1 MSELKEIDAL
11 LDTKNFGEW
20 LEKINEVISV
30 LNPAQAYIRELQPNI
45 SYGQEHGLL
54 CDTLP
59 IKTGIDFDSI
69 ITNSIFY
76 IKEGSNTNTPES
88 SMNPYILFVYSG
100 SENDTVSRVFQV
112 AISLST
118 SRLYYRT
125 GVNANKTFT
134 SWKFIPDLTYIEDN
148 FLMLHKV
155 DADGNGILQTV
166 DTDLMF
172 DNITTLNT
180 MVVNDTSTFKNY
192 LDIQDGNL
200 NHFYIKH
207 DSSSETVTFN
217 KTDGTAT
224 VAYTIDGKNVLNK
237 DGEIVYEIVN
247 DTIVESRKIY
257 TINDDIR
264 YIANL
269 DNKVVFYIQNADST
283 TNVSNITTN
292 ANGSEVIYTLDA
304 NEIYNKSQ
312 IVYRI
317 IDDVIYKADEIYNI
331 VSNIVYNKDNTIAYH
346 IYDNK
351 LYKNTEYT
359 TPVYYIKDNVIYSD
373 DTYDIAVYYI
383 KNNVI
388 YEISDVEYTI
398 LYKRTLR
405 DFNDNIKYYIHSNNY
420 ITTDVNFNSSNILY
434 VIKSNDTLI
443 TDTNNVIQFY
453 VIDNVVY
460 DRITR
465 YTINEVDNVYDMYG
479 IKRYTIDG
487 TNILEVDVPLLIGKT
502 NVCDINGNAKSSDTL
517 NRTGMLDSFRDSSL
531 YHAASNKCVNDLYQ
545 FSELRYM
552 PYEGGTFTDVVVH
565 NDDIRL
571 AHDNEGR
578 PAKIYSYDDLTFQ
591 CLKTISFVANN
602 ETCELYLDKDNEAE
616 PNKPCIIGAR
626 TRTGITPSTSGSV
639 VYALGSV
646 EFTENTTTIRLR
658 KTNVTEVENP
668 IDEKTNVAMVLERTD
683 EGSTSFRPSEDG
695 VISLGTGAIRYNQV
709 YSSVS
714 SISTSD
720 KTKKVDIKDI
730 DKSLLNKWSKVQ
742 WKAFKFK
749 DSVAEKGDKARLHTG
764 LIAQDLEDVLT
775 GINVRDY
782 GFFCYDKWDDIY
794 DTEYI
799 TTNPEFDKLGMTK
812 DTQEFALNKKIK
824 SAGEQYSL
832 RYQEI
837 QAIENAYLRHEIQE
851 LKKVVQKLQK
861 LIK

>member
-1 MSELKEIDAL
+1 MSELKEIGEL
-11 LDTKNFGEW
+11 LDTTNFGEW
-20 LEKINEVISV
+20 LDKINEVISV
-30 LNPAQAYIRELQPNI
+30 LNPVQSYITKLQPNI

-54 CDTLP
+54 CETLP
-59 IKTGIDFDSI
+59 TRTDENFDNI

-88 SMNPYILFVYSG
+88 STSPYILFVYSADDSG
-100 SENDTVSRVFQV
+100 VIRVFQI
-112 AISLST
+112 AISLLT

-125 GVNANKTFT
+125 KTNTTFT
-134 SWKFIPDLTYIEDN
+134 AWKFIPDLTYIEDN
-148 FLMLHKV
+148 FLMLRKV
-155 DADGNGILQTV
+155 DADGNDVVQTV
-166 DTDLMF
+166 HTDLTF
-172 DNITTLNT
+172 DNKTTLNT
-180 MVVNDTSTFKNY
+180 MVVNNTSTFKNY
-192 LDIQDGNL
+192 LDIQDGFL
-200 NHFYIKH
+200 NHFYINH
-207 DSSSETVTFN
+207 DSNSKTVSFS

-224 VAYTIDGKNVLNK
+224 VAYTIDGNVVLNS
-237 DGEIVYEIVN
+237 DGTVAYEIIN
-247 DTIVESRKIY
+247 DSLVESRKIY

-264 YIANL
+264 YIADLN
-269 DNKVVFYIQNADST
+269 NKIQFYIQKDNTIT
-283 TNVSNITTN
+283 TNVI
-292 ANGSEVIYTLDA
+292 GSDVEYTLDGD
-304 NEIYNKSQ
+304 EIYKNSN
-312 IVYRI
+312 IVYKI
-317 IDDVIYKADEIYNI
+317 IGDNIYKANETYNI
-331 VSNIVYNKDNTIAYH
+331 VNNKVYNKDNTIAYH
-346 IYDNK
+346 IYEDK

-359 TPVYYIKDNVIYSD
+359 ITNPSYYIKDNTIYLEE
-373 DTYDIAVYYI
+373 TYDTIIYYI

-388 YEISDVEYTI
+388 YEVSDVEYMVV
-398 LYKRTLR
+398 YKRTLR
-405 DFNDNIKYYIHSNNY
+405 NFNDTIEYYIHSNNY
-420 ITTDVNFNSSNILY
+420 ITKDVNYNPSNIAY
-434 VIKSNDTLI
+434 IIKSNDTII
-443 TDTNNVIQFY
+443 TDTNNVIKYY
-453 VIDNVVY
+453 VVNNSAY

-465 YTINEVDNVYDMYG
+465 YIINEVDDVYDMYG
-479 IKRYTIDG
+479 IKRYTIDDN
-487 TNILEVDVPLLIGKT
+487 NILEVNVPILVSKT
-502 NVCDINGNAKSSDTL
+502 NVCDINGNAVSSNSL

-545 FSELRYM
+545 YSELRYM
-552 PYEGGTFTDVVVH
+552 PYEGGTFTNIVVH

-578 PAKIYSYDDLTFQ
+578 PAKLYSYDDLTFQ
-591 CLKTISFVANN
+591 CLKSVNIVANN

-616 PNKPCIIGAR
+616 PTKPCIIGGR
-626 TRTGITPSTSGSV
+626 TRTGVTPSTSGSV

-668 IDEKTNVAMVLERTD
+668 IDEKTNVAVVLERTD

-695 VISLGTGAIRYNQV
+695 VISLGTGAIRYNQI

-720 KTKKVDIKDI
+720 KTKKVDIEDI

-764 LIAQDLEDVLT
+764 LIAQDLENVLS

-794 DTEYI
+794 DSEYI
-799 TTNPEFDKLGMTK
+799 TTTPEFDKLGKTK
-812 DTQEFALNKKIK
+812 DAQELVLNKKVK

-837 QAIENAYLRHEIQE
+837 QAIENAYLRQKIQE
-851 LKKVVQKLQK
+851 LEKEIQKLK
-861 LIK
+861 KIIK